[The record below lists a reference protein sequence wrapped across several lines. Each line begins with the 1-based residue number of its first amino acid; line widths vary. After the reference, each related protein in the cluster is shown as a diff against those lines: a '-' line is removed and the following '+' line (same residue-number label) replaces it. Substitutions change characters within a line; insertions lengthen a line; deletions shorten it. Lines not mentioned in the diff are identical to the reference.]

1 MKKNHEPQM
10 CEIEKKRREN
20 KEKMDDMKQIF
31 TYLTNNVI
39 QGACQS
45 FW

>member
-1 MKKNHEPQM
+1 M
-10 CEIEKKRREN
+10 CEIEKKTKWWKIREN
-20 KEKMDDMKQIF
+20 KKRMDDMKQIF